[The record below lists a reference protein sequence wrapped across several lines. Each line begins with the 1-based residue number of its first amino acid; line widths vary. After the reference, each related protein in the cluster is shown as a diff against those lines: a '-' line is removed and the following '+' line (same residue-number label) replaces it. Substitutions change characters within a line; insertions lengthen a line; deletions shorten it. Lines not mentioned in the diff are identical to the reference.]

1 MGKEN
6 YRGLAK
12 SLKGNTV
19 NLKLSAAT
27 FVQNSR
33 GRCDVYSS
41 NMKSLFLKITKFTN
55 STQNKL
61 PKQVV

>member
-1 MGKEN
+1 MRKEN

-19 NLKLSAAT
+19 NLKLSATA

-33 GRCDVYSS
+33 EWCGIYSS
-41 NMKSLFLKITKFTN
+41 NMKSLFLKVTKFTS

-61 PKQVV
+61 PKNK